1 MSHILI
7 IYYSWSGNTRK
18 IARIIQKE
26 VGGDMVEIIPEN
38 PYPSSYNATVEQAK
52 KEIKMDYKPPIKT
65 KIEDIEK
72 YDIIFV
78 GIPNWWS
85 TIAPPVATFLTQ
97 HNLSGKTIIPFITHG
112 GGGQGRVVSDIKRLC
127 PESKVLEP
135 LSIYEGG
142 STDLREKILEWLKK
156 LPIKRGENNEDKR
169 SM

>member
-18 IARIIQKE
+18 IAHIIQKE
-26 VGGDMVEIIPEN
+26 VGGDIVEIIPEN

-78 GIPNWWS
+78 GTPNWWS
-85 TIAPPVATFLTQ
+85 TIAPPVVTFLTQ

-142 STDLREKILEWLKK
+142 STDLREKILEWLKN

>member
-78 GIPNWWS
+78 GTPNWWS

>member
-18 IARIIQKE
+18 IAHIIQKE
-26 VGGDMVEIIPEN
+26 VGGDIVEIIPEN

-78 GIPNWWS
+78 GTPNWWS

>member
-1 MSHILI
+1 
-7 IYYSWSGNTRK
+7 
-18 IARIIQKE
+18 
-26 VGGDMVEIIPEN
+26 
-38 PYPSSYNATVEQAK
+38 
-52 KEIKMDYKPPIKT
+52 MDYKPPIKT

-78 GIPNWWS
+78 GTPNWWS

>member
-78 GIPNWWS
+78 GTPNWWS
-85 TIAPPVATFLTQ
+85 TIAPPVVTFLTQ

>member
-18 IARIIQKE
+18 IAHIIQKE

-78 GIPNWWS
+78 GTPNWWS
-85 TIAPPVATFLTQ
+85 TIAPPVVTFLTQ

>member
-18 IARIIQKE
+18 IAHIIQKE

-78 GIPNWWS
+78 GTPNWWS

-97 HNLSGKTIIPFITHG
+97 HNLLGKTIIPFITHG

>member
-1 MSHILI
+1 MSRILI

-18 IARIIQKE
+18 IAQIIQKE
-26 VGGDMVEIIPEN
+26 TGGDIVEIIPEN
-38 PYPSSYNATVEQAK
+38 PYPSSYTATVEQAK

-78 GIPNWWS
+78 GTPNWWS

-127 PESKVLEP
+127 PESKVLEA
-135 LSIYEGG
+135 LSIYEGR
-142 STDLREKILEWLKK
+142 STDLRERILEWLKK
-156 LPIKRGENNEDKR
+156 LQIKRGENNEDKR
-169 SM
+169 GM